1 MSLAFTAV
9 FITSRAMMMSLL
21 AMMSL
26 THAHTHSTLRRSYLA
41 SSKVSPA
48 CWQFMQQ
55 FDNIKV
61 YYITCTTHGAGVKRM
76 LRPDIIHLVPIKMDP
91 DQRRGKL

>member
-1 MSLAFTAV
+1 
-9 FITSRAMMMSLL
+9 
-21 AMMSL
+21 
-26 THAHTHSTLRRSYLA
+26 
-41 SSKVSPA
+41 
-48 CWQFMQQ
+48 MQQ